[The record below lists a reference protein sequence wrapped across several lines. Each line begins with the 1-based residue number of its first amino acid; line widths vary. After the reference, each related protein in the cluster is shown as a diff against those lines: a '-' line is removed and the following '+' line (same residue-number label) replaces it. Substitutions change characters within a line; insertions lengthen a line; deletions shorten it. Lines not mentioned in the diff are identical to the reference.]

1 MGVGGN
7 VSIGILRAIKNSNID
22 AYVLG
27 ACVQKYA
34 AGFSFCDTSLIC
46 PNANDKKFFQRRIGI
61 GWQQISYQKW
71 QMIDMKCLL
80 TALKAKEHV
89 GYFPEHD
96 LNDTIDWMLK
106 S

>member
-1 MGVGGN
+1 MDKLRILVMGVGGN

-46 PNANDKKFFQRRIGI
+46 PNANDKKFF
-61 GWQQISYQKW
+61 
-71 QMIDMKCLL
+71 
-80 TALKAKEHV
+80 
-89 GYFPEHD
+89 
-96 LNDTIDWMLK
+96 
-106 S
+106 